1 MRSSNYSIDQYEHKV
16 IAVISGGISSER
28 EISLRSG
35 NNVFNALK
43 RMGLNVIHLD
53 PATDEFFHSSY
64 DIAFNCL
71 HGKWGEDGG
80 LQGYCEVR
88 QIPYTGPGIKATTV
102 GLNKPLFKAVLN
114 QIGIPVPKQLDGEV
128 KKRPE
133 ISGRNYFLE
142 EYIVGKEVTAAVLQV
157 NGQIVVLPILEI
169 ETTHEFYDF
178 EVKYTAGKT
187 NYIIPANIPDDTTK
201 TILDISTKIY
211 NYFDCKGCIRI
222 DIMINEQGPK
232 VIEMNTSPGIT
243 ELSNV
248 PAQAKAMG
256 MSFEELMVHYLNS
269 AK

>member
-1 MRSSNYSIDQYEHKV
+1 
-16 IAVISGGISSER
+16 
-28 EISLRSG
+28 
-35 NNVFNALK
+35 
-43 RMGLNVIHLD
+43 VIHLD

-114 QIGIPVPKQLDGEV
+114 QIGIPVPKQLDGPTTFPCISKPASEGSSIGISIIKSKEQWDEEV